1 MEQEKYL
8 ITKEEIRRELLE
20 HMDFSRELS
29 DEDIRDAIADRLRAR
44 EFGGRMNVYERARL
58 GKELFYT
65 IRGLDVLQ
73 ELIEDSQVTEIT
85 ASA

>member
-29 DEDIRDAIADRLRAR
+29 DEGIRDAIADRLRAR
-44 EFGGRMNVYERARL
+44 EFGGRMNV
-58 GKELFYT
+58 
-65 IRGLDVLQ
+65 
-73 ELIEDSQVTEIT
+73 
-85 ASA
+85 

>member
-58 GKELFYT
+58 VKSFF
-65 IRGLDVLQ
+65 IRSGDWMCFR
-73 ELIEDSQVTEIT
+73 S
-85 ASA
+85 